1 MSSYNSLDDRNRDN
15 QMALILSTNG
25 YIHENK
31 TVEDVMNYLNKFYR
45 KPEEIESD
53 YSHQISYWLDKVEIM
68 SNVLRMRKLENNRKD
83 AMYLLDRMKEYI
95 DKVQETILEVN
106 E

>member
-1 MSSYNSLDDRNRDN
+1 MSSYNNLDDRNRDN
-15 QMALILSTNG
+15 RMALILSTNG
-25 YIHENK
+25 YICENK
-31 TVEDVMNYLNKFYR
+31 TVEDVINCLNKFYR

-53 YSHQISYWLDKVEIM
+53 YSHQISYWLDKVEMM

-95 DKVQETILEVN
+95 DKVQETILKVN